1 MAKKKA
7 VKKKAVE
14 KKQRMLQSKEAM
26 RRELS
31 FMGNDCE
38 GISYL
43 SGVSLDKI
51 KGFCRSGEISE
62 SDLLKLDKVN
72 RM

>member
-1 MAKKKA
+1 MKKKA
-7 VKKKAVE
+7 VKKKS
-14 KKQRMLQSKEAM
+14 KLLQSKEAM
-26 RRELS
+26 REELS

-38 GISYL
+38 MISQL

-51 KGFCRSGEISE
+51 KKFCQTGEISDA
-62 SDLLKLDKVN
+62 DLLKLDKVN

>member
-1 MAKKKA
+1 MAKKKT
-7 VKKKAVE
+7 VKKLNL
-14 KKQRMLQSKEAM
+14 LQSKEAM
-26 RRELS
+26 RQELS

-38 GISYL
+38 VIAQM

-51 KGFCRSGEISE
+51 KKFCQTGEISDA
-62 SDLLKLDKVN
+62 DLLKLDKVN

>member
-1 MAKKKA
+1 MATKKKT
-7 VKKKAVE
+7 VKKLNL
-14 KKQRMLQSKEAM
+14 LQSKEAM
-26 RRELS
+26 RQELS

-38 GISYL
+38 EISQI

-51 KGFCRSGEISE
+51 KKFCQTGEISDA
-62 SDLLKLDKVN
+62 DLLKLDKVN